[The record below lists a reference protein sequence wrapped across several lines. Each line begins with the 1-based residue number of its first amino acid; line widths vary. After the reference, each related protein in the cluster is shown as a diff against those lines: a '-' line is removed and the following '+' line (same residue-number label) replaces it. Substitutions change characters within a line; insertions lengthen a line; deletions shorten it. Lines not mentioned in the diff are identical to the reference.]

1 MLVLVLVV
9 ECMILWQSFRSLCFA
24 AMRYSA
30 VFAVGLVFVQHFLCV
45 SSPALVAECFFF
57 LAAMAVLC
65 KGLEVCVTPRLSLFA
80 AISAR
85 SDVV

>member
-1 MLVLVLVV
+1 
-9 ECMILWQSFRSLCFA
+9 
-24 AMRYSA
+24 MRLFEMFS
-30 VFAVGLVFVQHFLCV
+30 VGLVFVQLFLCV
-45 SSPALVAECFFF
+45 SSPALVAECCFV
-57 LAAMAVLC
+57 LAAMAVVC